1 MRQEHKCVPLA
12 RRVRLGRE
20 ERLHEFR
27 SIGYEVLEFAVD
39 CVDRE
44 DGVFADVGVAVFEA
58 GTADWDK
65 WLEEFSVL

>member
-1 MRQEHKCVPLA
+1 M
-12 RRVRLGRE
+12 
-20 ERLHEFR
+20 
-27 SIGYEVLEFAVD
+27 LEFAVD

-65 WLEEFSVL
+65 WLEEFGVL